1 MTLLHAIKMVF
12 PPIAIVYSLRY
23 NSPFVLLASVV
34 FFKWVTTWKI
44 QSQVINWISAS
55 VFSIYLI
62 HCNSFVWDRLM
73 TFLKG
78 VQDNYYA
85 WQVAIIIPI
94 TMLLFYT
101 ICIGLDKIRIVI
113 CTPIVKKLT
122 LYSTD
127 LQMRIKMLLR

>member
-1 MTLLHAIKMVF
+1 
-12 PPIAIVYSLRY
+12 
-23 NSPFVLLASVV
+23 
-34 FFKWVTTWKI
+34 
-44 QSQVINWISAS
+44 
-55 VFSIYLI
+55 
-62 HCNSFVWDRLM
+62 M